1 MLECNVRYF
10 RTALKLNMR
19 NIKFTKVKSKNLNI
33 IRININIEELSQTSK
48 NTVKE

>member
-10 RTALKLNMR
+10 RTVLKC
-19 NIKFTKVKSKNLNI
+19 NIKFIKVKSKNLNT

-48 NTVKE
+48 NIVKE